1 MLNIAKILSK
11 AKGQYSS
18 SQSYDIL
25 DFVQSGQAIYQ
36 SKVPNNQGNAVS
48 DNTKWELMFDLSEA
62 IAAATNVNAPQTSNG
77 TVVARLMAVDTSG
90 QMCSITPLAIVQYV
104 IENLLSYDLIARDK

>member
-1 MLNIAKILSK
+1 MLNIAKIISK

-18 SQSYDIL
+18 SQNYDIL

-36 SKVPNNQGNAVS
+36 SKVSNNQGNAVTDS
-48 DNTKWELMFDLSEA
+48 TKWELMFDLSAA

-77 TVVARLMAVDTSG
+77 GVVARLMAVDTDG

-104 IENLLSYDLIARDK
+104 IEELLGYDVLARDK